1 MEGLTTCDAH
11 IGLMRPKD
19 SGCWLSFAS
28 RLAAAIALP
37 NPEHDK
43 IMLGWLCKSSCTYR
57 FNAGIR

>member
-1 MEGLTTCDAH
+1 MEGLTTYNAH

-37 NPEHDK
+37 NPEQHET
-43 IMLGWLCKSSCTYR
+43 LLT
-57 FNAGIR
+57 